1 MAQYNGRAV
10 IPLAD
15 VGRDYFPHLT
25 IEKLSRKAA
34 AGDIPL
40 PVIRIEGSQKAAKGV
55 HVNDLAAYID
65 ERRAAA
71 TKEFQ
76 QLHGGR

>member
-1 MAQYNGRAV
+1 M
-10 IPLAD
+10 IPLAE
-15 VGRDYFPHLT
+15 VGRDYFSHLT
-25 IEKLSRKAA
+25 LEKLARKAA
-34 AGDIPL
+34 TGDIAL

-71 TKEFQ
+71 VKEFTQ
-76 QLHGGR
+76 MNKDR